1 MSIWDEVRGQDIAI
15 DLLRRSV
22 QRERLAHGYAFHGP
36 PGSGRKLVARKLA
49 QSLFCPEVPDE
60 ALDAC
65 GTCPSCK
72 QIAAGSHPDLLEV
85 KKPADKKSIPID
97 LLIGDREKRGREGLC
112 YELAMRPL
120 AADRRIAIIDDADA
134 LAVDGANALLK
145 TLEEPPAGALLIL
158 IAESPESLLPTIR
171 SRCQPLHFAPLPDEA
186 LIDLLISQGH
196 DAGDAAAV
204 APLAGGSLET
214 AAQLLDPGLR
224 QVRDDVRAAMT
235 ATPFHPLQASERT
248 IKAIETLADDATEKR
263 AITQLT
269 LRFLMDLL
277 RDAMRYAAIGDG
289 PRDAAALV
297 NSLQGDEAARLET
310 IGRLIDRVRMAEAAT
325 AMMMPLPLCM
335 EGLFDELAVLRRGA
349 ERTMIELPV
358 WN

>member
-1 MSIWDEVRGQDIAI
+1 M
-15 DLLRRSV
+15 
-22 QRERLAHGYAFHGP
+22 
-36 PGSGRKLVARKLA
+36 
-49 QSLFCPEVPDE
+49 
-60 ALDAC
+60 
-65 GTCPSCK
+65 
-72 QIAAGSHPDLLEV
+72 

-120 AADRRIAIIDDADA
+120 AADRRIAIIDDADT

-158 IAESPESLLPTIR
+158 IAESAESLLPTIR
-171 SRCQPLHFAPLPDEA
+171 SRCQPLHFAPLTDA
-186 LIDLLISQGH
+186 VLIDLLVEQGH
-196 DAGDAAAV
+196 DAADAAAV
-204 APLAGGSLET
+204 APLAGGSLE
-214 AAQLLDPGLR
+214 AATQLLDPQLR
-224 QVRDDVRAAMT
+224 QLRDDVRAAMT

-248 IKAIETLADDATEKR
+248 IKAIEAIAGDATEKR
-263 AITQLT
+263 AVTQLT

-277 RDAMRYAAIGDG
+277 RDTLRLAATGEG
-289 PRDAAALV
+289 PPDAGKFVA
-297 NSLQGDEAARLET
+297 SLSGDEPAKLET

-349 ERTMIELPV
+349 EREMIELPV
-358 WN
+358 WG